1 MPSLVPAEHFASG
14 VAWSSTVW
22 EIAAIAG
29 PALGGLGY
37 RVFGGAGGVY
47 LSCASLYGAG
57 AVVLLT
63 MRPRIEQMDTRATT
77 LRTLLAGIAYVWQ
90 KKVVLGSI
98 SLDLFAV
105 LFGGATALLPVYA
118 RDILHVGATGLGIL
132 RSAPAVGAALMA
144 LVIAQRPLR
153 RRAGPVMLA
162 CVAIFGVAT
171 VVFGLS
177 TSFWLSLV
185 ALAVLGASDMVS
197 VVVRST
203 LVQLQTPPAMR
214 GRVSAVNMVF
224 IGASNELGEMESG
237 LTAAWFGTV
246 PAVVL
251 GGIGA
256 CLVVGL
262 WTLLFPELRKVDR
275 LEG

>member
-1 MPSLVPAEHFASG
+1 MKPRTERMDREEPSLE
-14 VAWSSTVW
+14 
-22 EIAAIAG
+22 
-29 PALGGLGY
+29 
-37 RVFGGAGGVY
+37 
-47 LSCASLYGAG
+47 
-57 AVVLLT
+57 
-63 MRPRIEQMDTRATT
+63 T
-77 LRTLLAGIAYVWQ
+77 LFAGIAYVWE
-90 KKVVLGSI
+90 KKIILGSI

-132 RSAPAVGAALMA
+132 RSAPAVGAAAMA
-144 LVIAQRPLR
+144 LLIAHRPLR
-153 RRAGPVMLA
+153 RRAGMVMLG
-162 CVAIFGVAT
+162 CVALFGVAT

-177 TSFWLSLV
+177 KSYWLSLA

-203 LVQLQTPPAMR
+203 LVQLKTPAAMR

-256 CLVVGL
+256 CVVVAL
-262 WTLLFPELRKVDR
+262 WTVLFPDLRKVDR
-275 LEG
+275 LQEE